1 MTENPRIKI
10 SLSLEPAFQII
21 YWSICWL
28 VFFTLLTVAIETQTI
43 SLTLIILAIILGLL
57 VFFGFGST
65 LKIKNTNLKISY
77 FRGIKT
83 SYISIDEIEKI
94 TISPNREVSLVFK
107 QNQKTLRIFLNARNK
122 KKFCAYIERYA
133 SNIVFE
139 KQKAWSEMPKLK

>member
-1 MTENPRIKI
+1 M
-10 SLSLEPAFQII
+10 
-21 YWSICWL
+21 L
-28 VFFTLLTVAIETQTI
+28 VSVFYTAYCGNRDTNNFFNTYYFGNY
-43 SLTLIILAIILGLL
+43 LGFTC
-57 VFFGFGST
+57 VFGFGST